1 MSNLDLLSVA
11 EDDGYSDRLTV
22 SQSQMHTVIERS
34 GNRSYMTV
42 MNSTIKISITKDRK
56 LIIRESKDGSAGVQ
70 IEFPSFDV
78 DGMAEFMQDVKTFIS
93 EEEMIKKLKAAK

>member
-22 SQSQMHTVIERS
+22 SQSQMQSMIERS

-42 MNSTIKISITKDRK
+42 IKSTIKISITKDRK
-56 LIIRESKDGSAGVQ
+56 LIIRESKDGSAGVV
-70 IEFPSFDV
+70 IEFPHFDI
-78 DGMAEFMQDVKTFIS
+78 DGMAEFIQEVKTFIS
-93 EEEMIKKLKAAK
+93 EEEMIEKLKATK